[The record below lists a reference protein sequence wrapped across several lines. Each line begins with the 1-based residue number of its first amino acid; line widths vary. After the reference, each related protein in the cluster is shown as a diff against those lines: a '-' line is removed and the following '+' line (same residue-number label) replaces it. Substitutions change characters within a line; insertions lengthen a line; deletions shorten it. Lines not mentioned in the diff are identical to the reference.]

1 PPHIRFYVQGD
12 ERTFWVFERAN
23 LWPADTKVERLVIPV
38 QFREHKTKDGKDYS
52 YYEVD
57 KLVIEN
63 DSYTPVPEGWYTAY
77 ECDVWL
83 TEHKKDEETTPGAPS
98 ISAMPHKRRRT
109 PSRQHSSGKR
119 AK

>member
-1 PPHIRFYVQGD
+1 MSTPLQTPPEHFIEYATERLRRSGVTVDETYTFVLDPTYQKERHLIVKPGPPHIRFYVQGD

-57 KLVIEN
+57 KLVI
-63 DSYTPVPEGWYTAY
+63 
-77 ECDVWL
+77 
-83 TEHKKDEETTPGAPS
+83 
-98 ISAMPHKRRRT
+98 
-109 PSRQHSSGKR
+109 
-119 AK
+119 